1 MSAVDDSILDQAAEW
16 LVVMHAG
23 AVSADDRRAWMDWRA
38 RSAAHE
44 QAWLRAERL
53 LGTLGDLP
61 PALAMPALDRPGSRR
76 AALAKL
82 AALLA
87 VAPVAWG
94 AWRWSEAEGW
104 TADYR
109 SATGERREI
118 RLDDGTRLTL
128 DTASAVDVR
137 YDANQRVV
145 LLRAGDIYIETA
157 ADPRPF
163 EVHTRDGRL
172 RALGTR
178 FTVRL
183 QQGGTRLAVQEGAVR
198 IATGHDTLVLNAGQQ
213 TAFSARGIDAAAQ
226 LDPGAVAWT
235 QGMLLADGMP
245 LGVLVAELARYRKGV
260 TRCDPAV
267 AALRVSGTFPLA
279 DTDRS
284 LAMLAATY
292 PVTVASRLGGY
303 WVTVGPA

>member
-1 MSAVDDSILDQAAEW
+1 MSAMDDSILDEAAEW

-23 AVSADDRRAWMDWRA
+23 AVSTEDRRAWMDWRA

-53 LGTLGDLP
+53 LGTLGGLP
-61 PALAMPALDRPGSRR
+61 PALAMPALNRPGSRR

-87 VAPVAWG
+87 VAPTAWG
-94 AWRWSEAEGW
+94 AWRWSESEGW

-109 SATGERREI
+109 SATGERREL

-137 YDANQRVV
+137 YDSSQRTLV
-145 LLRAGDIYIETA
+145 LRAGEIQIETA
-157 ADPRPF
+157 GDSRPF

-178 FTVRL
+178 FTVRM
-183 QQGGTRLAVQEGAVR
+183 QDEDTRLAVQEGAVR
-198 IATGHDTLVLNAGQQ
+198 IATAHDTQVLNAGQQ
-213 TAFSARGIDAAAQ
+213 TAFSARRIDAAVT
-226 LDPGAVAWT
+226 LDPAAIAWT
-235 QGMLLADGMP
+235 RGMLLADGMP
-245 LGVLVAELARYRKGV
+245 LGALVAELGRYRKGV

-292 PVTVASRLGGY
+292 PVTVATRLGGY

>member
-23 AVSADDRRAWMDWRA
+23 AVSAEDRRAWMDWRA

-53 LGTLGDLP
+53 LGTLGNLP

-87 VAPVAWG
+87 AAPAAWG

-118 RLDDGTRLTL
+118 GLDDGTRLTL
-128 DTASAVDVR
+128 GTASAVDVR
-137 YDANQRVV
+137 YDANQRIV
-145 LLRAGDIYIETA
+145 LLRAGEIHIQTA

-183 QQGGTRLAVQEGAVR
+183 QDGGTRLAVQEGAVR
-198 IATGHDTLVLNAGQQ
+198 IATEHDTLVLNAGQQ

-226 LDPGAVAWT
+226 LDPGAIAWT
-235 QGMLLADGMP
+235 RGMLLADGMP
-245 LGVLVAELARYRKGV
+245 LGALVAELARYRKGV

-303 WVTVGPA
+303 WITVGPA

>member
-1 MSAVDDSILDQAAEW
+1 MSAMDDCILDEAAEW

-23 AVSADDRRAWMDWRA
+23 AVSAEDRRAWMDWRA

-53 LGTLGDLP
+53 LGTLGGLP
-61 PALAMPALDRPGSRR
+61 PALAMPALDRQGTRR

-94 AWRWSEAEGW
+94 AWRWSESEGW

-109 SATGERREI
+109 SATGERREL
-118 RLDDGTRLTL
+118 RLNDGTRLTL

-137 YDANQRVV
+137 YDATQRTLV
-145 LLRAGDIYIETA
+145 LRAGEIQIETA
-157 ADPRPF
+157 GDPRPF

-183 QQGGTRLAVQEGAVR
+183 QDGKTRLAVQEGAVR
-198 IATGHDTLVLNAGQQ
+198 IATEHDTLVLNAGQQ
-213 TAFSARGIDAAAQ
+213 TAFSARRIDAAIA
-226 LDPGAVAWT
+226 LDPAAIAWT
-235 QGMLLADGMP
+235 RGMLLADGMP
-245 LGVLVAELARYRKGV
+245 LGALVAELGRYRKGV

-284 LAMLAATY
+284 LAMLVATY
-292 PVTVASRLGGY
+292 PVTVATRLGGY